1 MTAMEKIRMTI
12 ALPIFLFG
20 LVMVGVS
27 AVVGGAKFAT
37 VVLDSFKRGLE
48 QHV

>member
-1 MTAMEKIRMTI
+1 MTFIEKLRMTI

-27 AVVGGAKFAT
+27 ALVGGAKFAAL
-37 VVLDSFKRGLE
+37 VLDSFRKGME
-48 QHV
+48 GAI